1 VLWARLSRIPDR
13 WKDRLIVLALQ
24 PVYLGWALHHGHGPA
39 IPLGLATT
47 LPLLWRRRWP
57 LPVLAATV
65 AGTVVMELAY
75 GWSNPVAVW
84 FGVFTVAI
92 QLPRRVSLPAAV
104 LTFGA
109 LLLSSETVHT
119 PSSIAGKL
127 VTVGAAWLLGDTLKT
142 RRAFLEEERQEHGRR
157 AVAAEQSRIAREL
170 HDVIAHNVSVMV
182 IQAAAA
188 DDVFDSRPEQTRE
201 ALRSIER
208 TGREAL
214 TELRRLLGTVRAPE
228 QDVFTPQPGL
238 GALGELV
245 SRLRA
250 AGLPVEVHVDG
261 SLADLPTGLDLSA
274 YRIVQEALT
283 NTLRHAAASRAD
295 VIIRRTVSELELEIV
310 DDGVGNGSGD
320 GGGQGLIGMRE
331 RAALV
336 GGDVEAGPRP
346 GGGFRVRA
354 RLPL

>member
-1 VLWARLSRIPDR
+1 MDR
-13 WKDRLIVLALQ
+13 GIVLLMQ
-24 PVYLGWALHHGHGPA
+24 PIYLGWAFHHNHA
-39 IPLGLATT
+39 ASIPLELATT
-47 LPLLWRRRWP
+47 LPLLYRRRWP
-57 LPVLAATV
+57 LQVLAATV
-65 AGTVVMELAY
+65 AGTVVMQLAY
-75 GWSNPVAVW
+75 GWTNPIAVW

-92 QLPRRVSLPAAV
+92 RLPRRVSLPAAV
-104 LTFGA
+104 ATGAA
-109 LLLSSETVHT
+109 LLLSAETIHT
-119 PSSIAGKL
+119 PSSIVGRL
-127 VTVGAAWLLGDTLKT
+127 ITVAAAWLIGDTIKA
-142 RRAFLEEERQEHGRR
+142 RRAFIEEERQEHGRR
-157 AVAAEQSRIAREL
+157 AVAAEQGRIAREL

-188 DDVFDSRPEQTRE
+188 DDVFDSRPEHARE

-228 QDVFTPQPGL
+228 QDVYTPQPGL

-261 SLADLPTGLDLSA
+261 SLADLPAGLDLSA

-283 NTLRHAAASRAD
+283 NTLKHADASRAE
-295 VIIRRTVSELELEIV
+295 VGLRRTESALELEIL
-310 DDGVGNGSGD
+310 DDGVGQGNGD
-320 GGGQGLIGMRE
+320 GSGQGLIGMRE

-336 GGDVEAGPRP
+336 GGELDAGPRP
-346 GGGFRVRA
+346 GGGFRVHA